1 MQKCCTLG
9 SPGIDCAREFFHN
22 VTHKQDAPEAEG
34 LFELSDR
41 GYGFLRQLKANY
53 GPRPGDPFVAPALVR
68 SAGLTDGL
76 VVKGPTKAPSGG
88 GGRGGGGR
96 GPEIDRITEI
106 NGEAAGAYDPPTP
119 FGDLVSID
127 PDHPLSL
134 ARGSHDV
141 SMRAVEL
148 VTPIG
153 KGQRGLIVAAP
164 KAGKTTLVEHLAA
177 GIAENH
183 PEVTLLVALIDE
195 RPEEVTHLRRSVRGE
210 VVASSSDESTED
222 QLRLAR
228 LLLERAKRL
237 VEQGRDVVLLLDSL
251 TRFGRASNRG
261 QTGRGKTMSGGIDS
275 RALEFP
281 RKFFGAARNVE
292 HGGSL
297 TILATAI
304 VGSGSQMDEVIFQE
318 FKGTGNMELVL
329 ERRIAERRIYPAI
342 DINASGTRKEEK
354 LFDEWEL
361 PRVHNLRRALST
373 LKPPEAAE
381 HLLKAIRES
390 ASNRELLERI
400 PV

>member
-1 MQKCCTLG
+1 
-9 SPGIDCAREFFHN
+9 
-22 VTHKQDAPEAEG
+22 VTPPSDPSHDGVEG
-34 LFELSDR
+34 LLELTDR
-41 GYGFLRQLKANY
+41 GYGFLRQRLANY
-53 GPRPGDPFVAPALVR
+53 RPRPGDPFVPPALVR
-68 SAGLTDGL
+68 DAGLVEGL
-76 VVKGPTKAPSGG
+76 YIVADAAEPDAGR
-88 GGRGGGGR
+88 RGGGPQIVQIR
-96 GPEIDRITEI
+96 EI
-106 NGEAAGAYDPPTP
+106 NGAAASAYDPPAQ

-127 PDHPLSL
+127 PTERLRLS
-134 ARGSHDV
+134 RGSEDV
-141 SMRAVEL
+141 AMRAVEL

-164 KAGKTTLVEHLAA
+164 KAGKTTLVEQLAG
-177 GIAENH
+177 GIAANH
-183 PEVTLLVALIDE
+183 PEVDLLVVLIDE
-195 RPEEVTHLRRSVRGE
+195 RPEEVTHLKRSVRGE

-222 QLRLAR
+222 QLRLTR
-228 LLLERAKRL
+228 LVLERAKRL

-261 QTGRGKTMSGGIDS
+261 QAGRGKTLSGGIDS

-281 RKFFGAARNVE
+281 RKFFGAARKVE
-292 HGGSL
+292 GGGSL

-329 ERRIAERRIYPAI
+329 DRRVAERRIFPAI

-354 LFDEWEL
+354 LFTEWEL
-361 PRVHNLRRALST
+361 PRVQALRRALST

-381 HLLKAIRES
+381 HLVKAVRDS
-390 ASNRELLERI
+390 ASNEELLGRI